1 MFWCRLWHDMP
12 TDPKWRVIAH
22 RSGRPICEVVAVFT
36 YMLANASSNPA
47 ERGRLHGFNAD
58 DVAAALDMDEA
69 SVEAIMKAMHGKVLY
84 GDLLTGWE
92 RRQPLREDDSTN
104 RVRAFR
110 ARKAAL
116 NDAKRDVTPCN
127 AAKRPREEK
136 IREENSLYGEPDGS
150 PSDTDFTL
158 KDEGY
163 GAAIANGGA
172 FSESSIL
179 GEDEQAA
186 ATESHCET
194 KPAEKPKRRRS
205 VEISEDW
212 KPSPENVHFALD
224 LGMARAEVE
233 HEAQKFA
240 AWYRSKGERRAD
252 WSATWEVWV
261 LNTAKGRTAPATPPS
276 VPAATI
282 AKPADPAAAEKW
294 EDMRA
299 AFGEAA
305 LHSWFCKDSRAA
317 LCRDADGFVFVV
329 ERMKEETISARYGP
343 RLNEIFGGKNWKKTG
358 RGWRF
363 ERKNKAA

>member
-1 MFWCRLWHDMP
+1 MFWFRLWHDMP

-36 YMLANASSNPA
+36 YMLANASSNPT

-69 SVEAIMKAMHGKVLY
+69 SVEAIMKAMQGKVLN

-92 RRQPLREDDSTN
+92 KRQPLREDDSTN
-104 RVRAFR
+104 RVRAYR

-116 NDAKRDVTPCN
+116 DDAKRDVTPRN

-150 PSDTDFTL
+150 PPDTDFAL
-158 KDEGY
+158 KDEGCRT
-163 GAAIANGGA
+163 AIANGGA
-172 FSESSIL
+172 FGEGSIL
-179 GEDEQAA
+179 GEDEQAGF
-186 ATESHCET
+186 TEGCSET
-194 KPAEKPKRRRS
+194 KPAEKPKRKRS
-205 VEISEDW
+205 VEIPDDW
-212 KPSPENVHFALD
+212 KPSPENTQLALN
-224 LGMARAEVE
+224 LGITRGEVE
-233 HEAQKFA
+233 HEAQKFV

-261 LNTAKGRTAPATPPS
+261 LNTAKERAAPATAPS

-305 LHSWFCKDSRAA
+305 LHSWFCKDGRAA
-317 LCRDADGFVFVV
+317 LCRDADGFVFAVD
-329 ERMKEETISARYGP
+329 RMKAETISARYGP
-343 RLNEIFGGKNWKKTG
+343 RLNEIFGGKDWRKTG
-358 RGWRF
+358 RGWRL
-363 ERKNKAA
+363 EGKEKAA